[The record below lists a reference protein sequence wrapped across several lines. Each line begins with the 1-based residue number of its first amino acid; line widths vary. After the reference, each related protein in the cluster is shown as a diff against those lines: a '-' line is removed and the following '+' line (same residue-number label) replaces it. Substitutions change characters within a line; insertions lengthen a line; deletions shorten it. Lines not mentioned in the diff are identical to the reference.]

1 MPYRRKDTVIIVI
14 QEQPVTFFLI
24 HIAVEFHTDFPQF
37 KATHDPLKDI
47 CIKQMPSNFKSCILI
62 LKKQQSTEFVIETVA
77 ILHNHWGTE
86 AGHQTDTL

>member
-1 MPYRRKDTVIIVI
+1 MPYRRKNTLIIVI
-14 QEQPVTFFLI
+14 QLATSHIFFI

-62 LKKQQSTEFVIETVA
+62 
-77 ILHNHWGTE
+77 
-86 AGHQTDTL
+86 